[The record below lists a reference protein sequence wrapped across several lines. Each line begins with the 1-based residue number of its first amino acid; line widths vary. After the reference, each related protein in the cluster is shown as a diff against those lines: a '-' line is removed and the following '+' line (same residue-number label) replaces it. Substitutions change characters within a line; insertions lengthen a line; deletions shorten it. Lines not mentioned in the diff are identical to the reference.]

1 MKKLMLP
8 IAAACLSLYSL
19 SSLATEHTQPATSQS
34 TGSSNTESDAQ
45 KEKLQAQIKQ
55 MQTEMDKIRQASD
68 PQERQRLMDNH
79 WQSMQEGMGMMKNM
93 HGSGMWNC
101 DMMQDGVTDG
111 EGWMNM
117 MNMMMEQMR
126 QHQEFMQPRP

>member
-1 MKKLMLP
+1 MKKIMLP
-8 IAAACLSLYSL
+8 IAATCLGLYAL
-19 SSLATEHTQPATSQS
+19 SIPATENTEPASSRTAEP
-34 TGSSNTESDAQ
+34 SNTDSDAQ
-45 KEKLQAQIKQ
+45 KEKLQAQLKQ
-55 MQTEMDKIRQASD
+55 MQVEMDKIRKAGD

-79 WQSMQEGMGMMKNM
+79 WRSMQDSMGMMINM

-117 MNMMMEQMR
+117 MNIMMDQMR
-126 QHQEFMQPRP
+126 QHQEYMQPKP

>member
-8 IAAACLSLYSL
+8 IAAACLGLYAL
-19 SSLATEHTQPATSQS
+19 SSPATEHAQPATPQS

-45 KEKLQAQIKQ
+45 KEKLQAQLKQ
-55 MQTEMDKIRQASD
+55 MQAEMDKIRQSGD

-79 WQSMQEGMGMMKNM
+79 WRSMQEGMGMMKNM
-93 HGSGMWNC
+93 HGTGMWNC
-101 DMMQDGVTDG
+101 DMMHDGVMDG

-117 MNMMMEQMR
+117 MNIMMDQMR
-126 QHQEFMQPRP
+126 QHQEYMQPRQ